1 MKRSKHASILA
12 RYLIITAGILLAA
25 GYIAYCT
32 FKNTVLHA
40 NKWNERAHIELS
52 RSSRV
57 IPPERGDILASDG
70 TVLATTLQYYTLR
83 IDFGSEA
90 FKWQRYADALD
101 SLADAFDRHFP
112 IAGGVKAWQDS
123 LRAPLRRG
131 KKPRGWRL
139 IKNITYADYQLIRT
153 QFPFFH
159 WSKIAA
165 CGLTREKV
173 MRRRNPYGDM
183 AKLSIGVVSER
194 ENGETHGMSGL
205 EYALDS
211 LLFGHPGLSKKVNF
225 TRGIGDWIDIPA
237 QRGYDVVSTID
248 VQMQDILENALLD
261 RMKFCRAEWGTAVL
275 MEVATGEI
283 KAISNLEEYP
293 LGSGSG
299 EYVEA
304 MNRAVQRFEPGSVVK
319 TLSMMIAVED
329 GLVRDTAQII
339 PIGRSYRAYGQGSP
353 ITDSHFNAQLSVAG
367 VLEES
372 SNIGMAKIITPHY
385 RDPQAWHDRVARLG
399 FLDRLGSGIGEER
412 AAYYPVVPINKGGLV
427 TLSRQTYGY
436 ATEIPPLHT
445 LSIYNAIANGG
456 RYVRPRL
463 VKALRLGDTDSIV
476 PVSYIRDRVCSEST
490 AKIMQSMLARVVHG
504 ARGTARSLKNPY
516 VALAGKTGTCYSVDP
531 LTRKYD
537 KSLKRLAFC
546 GFFPADAPKYSCVV
560 LTYHPRENALGAAS
574 TSGVVLKNVALDM
587 FSRGL
592 LDNNSDFR
600 ENAPENPSR
609 PTMFNTCTPG
619 ALALLNEHFGI
630 GGQVM
635 RTPVST
641 AAGSV
646 PDVRG
651 MGLRD
656 AVARLENE
664 NYNVTFTGTGYVRM
678 QQPAPATPLTHGATV
693 TLTLSE

>member
-1 MKRSKHASILA
+1 M
-12 RYLIITAGILLAA
+12 
-25 GYIAYCT
+25 
-32 FKNTVLHA
+32 
-40 NKWNERAHIELS
+40 
-52 RSSRV
+52 
-57 IPPERGDILASDG
+57 
-70 TVLATTLQYYTLR
+70 
-83 IDFGSEA
+83 
-90 FKWQRYADALD
+90 
-101 SLADAFDRHFP
+101 
-112 IAGGVKAWQDS
+112 
-123 LRAPLRRG
+123 
-131 KKPRGWRL
+131 
-139 IKNITYADYQLIRT
+139 
-153 QFPFFH
+153 
-159 WSKIAA
+159 
-165 CGLTREKV
+165 
-173 MRRRNPYGDM
+173 
-183 AKLSIGVVSER
+183 
-194 ENGETHGMSGL
+194 
-205 EYALDS
+205 
-211 LLFGHPGLSKKVNF
+211 
-225 TRGIGDWIDIPA
+225 
-237 QRGYDVVSTID
+237 
-248 VQMQDILENALLD
+248 
-261 RMKFCRAEWGTAVL
+261 
-275 MEVATGEI
+275 
-283 KAISNLEEYP
+283 
-293 LGSGSG
+293 
-299 EYVEA
+299 
-304 MNRAVQRFEPGSVVK
+304 
-319 TLSMMIAVED
+319 
-329 GLVRDTAQII
+329 
-339 PIGRSYRAYGQGSP
+339 
-353 ITDSHFNAQLSVAG
+353 
-367 VLEES
+367 
-372 SNIGMAKIITPHY
+372 
-385 RDPQAWHDRVARLG
+385 ARLG

-678 QQPAPATPLTHGATV
+678 QQPAPSTPLTHGATV